1 MSDESRLQPDE
12 VASPA
17 AGADEH
23 SLETRAGAEPMHEPN
38 AEHGET
44 RAVPAVAA
52 NAAAGSPASEAPA
65 SATPVD
71 VGPGVQQAADAT
83 ESAAAPAQPTEAFS
97 QPLEVRAP
105 DPSTGTLALGQKV
118 RGKVLSIGDDQAI
131 VSLSGRPDAILPTRE
146 FRTADG
152 TLLLRVGDTFTAI
165 VQSVEVPAL
174 LALDKRRLVLNAL
187 RLRIA
192 HENHKSVTGAV
203 RSVNKGG
210 FEVRVAGVRCFCPL
224 SQMDAAVALDPQAHV
239 SQTYNFRILRW
250 EQGGRSIVLSRR
262 AILRE
267 EAEAKATETRRRL
280 EVGSEFDGIVTRVQ
294 PFGAFVDIGGIE
306 GLLHVSRMGR
316 GHVTD
321 PSQIVT
327 PGQTL
332 RVTVTKIESVDTPK
346 ARIALAATDLG
357 PDPWATAGEQLT
369 ENAVLHGRVVRMT
382 EFGAFVNLLPGI
394 DGLLHATELQR
405 HTGAGGAP
413 PQVGDEMDVRVTRVD
428 GDKRRVSLSLR
439 LEPPPPRAAAREAR
453 DRNDAG
459 DRREVREGRRDT
471 RGGRPG
477 GRPRRDRDR
486 ERDPGHENTP
496 FAAGSSLTH
505 TMAEQ
510 LGALRGKLQ
519 IRP

>member
-1 MSDESRLQPDE
+1 MSDESLPQPDE
-12 VASPA
+12 TSPSVAGSDVASPP
-17 AGADEH
+17 ADDI
-23 SLETRAGAEPMHEPN
+23 A
-38 AEHGET
+38 
-44 RAVPAVAA
+44 
-52 NAAAGSPASEAPA
+52 
-65 SATPVD
+65 
-71 VGPGVQQAADAT
+71 
-83 ESAAAPAQPTEAFS
+83 AAAPAIDAGDSAGGIAEPFS

-105 DPSTGTLALGQKV
+105 DPATATLALGVKV
-118 RGKVLSIGDDQAI
+118 RGKILSIGDEHAI
-131 VSLSGRPDAILPTRE
+131 VGISDRPDAILPTRE

-152 TLLLRVGDTFTAI
+152 TLLLRVGDSVSLL

-174 LALDKRRLVLNAL
+174 VALDKRRLVLNAL

-192 HENHKSVTGAV
+192 HENHKPVTGAV
-203 RSVNKGG
+203 RAVNKGG

-224 SQMDAAVALDPQAHV
+224 SQMDAALALEPQAHV
-239 SQTYNFRILRW
+239 GQTYSFRILRW

-267 EAEAKATETRRRL
+267 EAEVKAVETRRKL
-280 EVGSEFDGIVTRVQ
+280 EVGAEFDGTVTRVQ
-294 PFGAFVDIGGIE
+294 PFGAFVDIGGLE

-321 PSQIVT
+321 PSHIVS
-327 PGQTL
+327 PGQSL
-332 RVTVTKIESVDTPK
+332 RVTVTKIDNAESGK
-346 ARIALAATDLG
+346 ARIALAASDLG
-357 PDPWATAGEQLT
+357 PDPWTTAAEQLA
-369 ENAVLHGRVVRMT
+369 ENTVLRGHVVRLT
-382 EFGAFVNLLPGI
+382 EFGAFVNVLPGI

-405 HTGAGGAP
+405 HAEGGGAV
-413 PQVGDEMDVRVTRVD
+413 PQVGDEIEVRVTRLD

-439 LEPPPPRAAAREAR
+439 LEPPPRPAVRELRDAR
-453 DRNDAG
+453 DG
-459 DRREVREGRRDT
+459 MGRDT
-471 RGGRPG
+471 RDARPGGREPRGGRP

-486 ERDPGHENTP
+486 DRDRERPGEHETTP